1 MYNLAYAKPDAI
13 NAADAAKK
21 ADMGPLIRFMLS
33 SFGALWKRRDS
44 RSVEIAGTVLVFLV
58 RWWSKLA
65 DQQKRRHVR
74 RNGQHEGD
82 DGV

>member
-33 SFGALWKRRDS
+33 SFGALLKRRDS

-65 DQQKRRHVR
+65 DQQKRRACEER
-74 RNGQHEGD
+74 PAHEATT
-82 DGV
+82 V

>member
-33 SFGALWKRRDS
+33 GFRAL
-44 RSVEIAGTVLVFLV
+44 V
-58 RWWSKLA
+58 KL
-65 DQQKRRHVR
+65 
-74 RNGQHEGD
+74 GD
-82 DGV
+82 PFNIHGHFRCRGGVYSC

>member
-33 SFGALWKRRDS
+33 GFRALVKRGDS
-44 RSVEIAGTVLVFLV
+44 RTFIFFTFYCRGGVYSQISGQRAGA
-58 RWWSKLA
+58 RMPSRSA
-65 DQQKRRHVR
+65 P
-74 RNGQHEGD
+74 
-82 DGV
+82 